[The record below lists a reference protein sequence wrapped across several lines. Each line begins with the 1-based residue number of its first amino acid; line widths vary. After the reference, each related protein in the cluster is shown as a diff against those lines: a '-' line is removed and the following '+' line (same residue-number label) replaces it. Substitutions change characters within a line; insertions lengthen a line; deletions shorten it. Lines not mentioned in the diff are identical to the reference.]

1 MGKAPG
7 ASKYLK
13 KAQHLKQAQYFKQAK
28 NLE

>member
-7 ASKYLK
+7 ANKYLK
-13 KAQHLKQAQYFKQAK
+13 KAQHLKHAQYFKQAK